1 MRLLLVGFLL
11 LCSATTV
18 VGNSTANEEL
28 AEAHKLTRMTK
39 IVNEKKKAFFS
50 SMANTK
56 KNIKEYVEAQYARLQ
71 TEEIALRAL
80 EVELRDEVISVVKKR
95 RLNMKD
101 IESGA
106 LEIKRRR
113 NLMKKKNG
121 ANSKDVMIDQKHANN
136 FLRPRNRKLWGDAVD
151 FVTETA
157 SSVVDTVSDAASA
170 AVDAVSDFA
179 SSLVGA
185 AAEAFEWLG
194 KIEEIISSS
203 LSGLWDFVKGI
214 FNNVRQLFDFIQRK
228 YSRPITLLTS
238 LLISL
243 YFLFLFFFFFPPSP
257 PTDPTISRS
266 EIF

>member
-18 VGNSTANEEL
+18 VGNSTANEEQ
-28 AEAHKLTRMTK
+28 AEVHKLTRMTK

-80 EVELRDEVISVVKKR
+80 EVELRDEVILVVKKR

-121 ANSKDVMIDQKHANN
+121 ANFFSDVMIDQKHANN
-136 FLRPRNRKLWGDAVD
+136 FLRPRNRKLWGEVGN

-185 AAEAFEWLG
+185 AAEAFKWLG

-214 FNNVRQLFDFIQRK
+214 FNNVRQLFIFHSKKIFTPDYIIDF
-228 YSRPITLLTS
+228 SSHFPLFS
-238 LLISL
+238 VSV
-243 YFLFLFFFFFPPSP
+243 FLFLSP
-257 PTDPTISRS
+257 LPTH
-266 EIF
+266 